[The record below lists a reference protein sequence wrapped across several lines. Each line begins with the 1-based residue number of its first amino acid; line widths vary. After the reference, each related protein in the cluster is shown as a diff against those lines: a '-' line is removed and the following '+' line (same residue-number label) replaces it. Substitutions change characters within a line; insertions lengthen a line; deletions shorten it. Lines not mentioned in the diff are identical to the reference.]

1 MKRLAIIFNRIGPYH
16 FARVRA
22 AAGVMETILIEVF
35 KSDDIYKWD
44 LVPGTDGFQ
53 RLTLFENNSRTM
65 DEVGRAI
72 KDALDNCRPDAVAIP
87 GWSDAV
93 AFSAIQWCVANQVP
107 SIVMSE
113 TTAWDERRS
122 VWKEWIKGR
131 IIKMFS
137 AGLVGGKPHA
147 EYLAKLGMASEQVVS
162 GYDAVD
168 NNYFL
173 EKSKEARLKSS
184 ELGSK
189 LALPKNYFLASA
201 RFVEKK
207 NLFNL
212 VQAYAL
218 YRDLAQK
225 EKRPA
230 SEIWDLVLLGDGH
243 LKPKLCELIA
253 DLALQKHIILPGFK
267 QYAELPVYY
276 ALAKTFIHAS
286 TIEQWGL
293 VVNEAMA
300 SGLPVLVSNRCGCA
314 QDLVQE
320 GINGFTFSPDNAAQL
335 AQLMLK
341 ISDTRFPLSDLGA
354 ASTAI
359 ISHHGTQQFALGM
372 KQAADCALAVR
383 PRGASALDKL
393 ILSLLSSRRYHE

>member
-1 MKRLAIIFNRIGPYH
+1 M
-16 FARVRA
+16 RA
-22 AAGVMETILIEVF
+22 TVGVMDTVLIEVF

-44 LVPGTDGFQ
+44 LVPGADGFQ
-53 RLTLFENNSRTM
+53 RLTLFENSSQTM
-65 DEVGRAI
+65 DKVGRAI
-72 KDALDNCRPDAVAIP
+72 QQALDNCRPDAVAIP

-93 AFSAIQWCVANQVP
+93 AVSAIQWCLANRIP
-107 SIVMSE
+107 AIVMSE

-131 IIKMFS
+131 IIKMFA

-168 NNYFL
+168 NDYFSQ
-173 EKSKEARLKSS
+173 KSKEARLQSS
-184 ELGSK
+184 GLRQK
-189 LALPKNYFLASA
+189 FALPENYFLASA

-212 VQAYAL
+212 IRAYAF
-218 YRDLAQK
+218 YRNLAQK
-225 EKRPA
+225 EKRRE
-230 SEIWDLVLLGDGH
+230 SEIWDLVLLGDGR

-253 DLALQKHIILPGFK
+253 DLGLQKNIVLPGFK
-267 QYAELPVYY
+267 QYVELPAFY
-276 ALAKTFIHAS
+276 ALAKAFIHPS

-300 SGLPVLVSNRCGCA
+300 SGLPVLVSSRCGCA

-320 GINGFTFSPDNAAQL
+320 GVNGFTFSPNDTQQL

-341 ISDTRFPLSDLGA
+341 ISDARFPLSDLGA
-354 ASTAI
+354 ASAAI
-359 ISHHGTQQFALGM
+359 IANFGTQQFACGM
-372 KQAADCALAVR
+372 KRAADCALAVR
-383 PRGASALDKL
+383 PKAASALDKL
-393 ILSLLSSRRYHE
+393 ILSLLASRRYRE